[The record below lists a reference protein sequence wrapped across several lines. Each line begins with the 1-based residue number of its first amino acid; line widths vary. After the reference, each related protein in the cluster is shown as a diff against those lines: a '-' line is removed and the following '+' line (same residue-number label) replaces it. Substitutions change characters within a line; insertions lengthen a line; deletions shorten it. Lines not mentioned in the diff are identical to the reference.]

1 MNNIPPQRL
10 DSKIATHRVEIED
23 SRDRDADDPA
33 MASPVLFQTC
43 TGLRVLLAEDQVVQQ
58 KIAVRML
65 ESMGHSV
72 VIAPD
77 GRQAIATFATNSFDV
92 ILMDIIMPEMDGF
105 EAVRLIRESEA
116 RKSHHI
122 PIIAVT
128 AHAMQCD
135 RVRFLQAGFDGYLSK
150 AIRRNDLKA
159 ALEALQLRVSE
170 TEVAAVTILNRLQI
184 IAEND
189 DAFARQVAKSF
200 LEVAPRCLA
209 SIDQAIR
216 RVDGRR
222 LAAEAHGLK
231 GISLVVGAD
240 VLAASCQ
247 ALEDSAG
254 GGDFDDVRA
263 EAARVGRAWEQARA
277 ELVAFVG
284 FRFEPGK

>member
-1 MNNIPPQRL
+1 MNNIPPQTL
-10 DSKIATHRVEIED
+10 DSKIATLRVEIED
-23 SRDRDADDPA
+23 SRDRDGGDPA
-33 MASPVLFQTC
+33 MASPILFQTC

-58 KIAVRML
+58 KLAARML

-77 GRQAIATFATNSFDV
+77 GRQAIATFVTGSFDV

-105 EAVRLIRESEA
+105 EAVRLIREREA
-116 RKSHHI
+116 GTSHHI

-128 AHAMQCD
+128 AHATHYD
-135 RVRFLQAGFDGYLSK
+135 RDRCLQAGFDGYLPKS
-150 AIRRNDLKA
+150 IRRNDLKA
-159 ALEALQLRVSE
+159 ALEALRLRVSE

-184 IAEND
+184 IAED
-189 DAFARQVAKSF
+189 DGAFARQVAESF

-209 SIDQAIR
+209 AIDQAIR
-216 RVDGRR
+216 CVDGRR

-231 GISLVVGAD
+231 GISLAVGAD

-247 ALEDSAG
+247 ALEDSG
-254 GGDFDDVRA
+254 RGGDFDDVRA
-263 EAARVGRAWEQARA
+263 EVARVGRAWEQARA
-277 ELVAFVG
+277 ELVAFAG